1 MPKPLSFYG
10 QLNYTQIKA
19 ALKSGHIKA
28 QRIQTKN
35 GEEIV
40 FSINVWVHEEAD
52 QYHNNAAIQMELT
65 KIAFENNVKNSFYIG
80 NLKYK
85 APTSKEATSAD
96 VNKAT
101 GEEDEND
108 FPF

>member
-1 MPKPLSFYG
+1 MSDKPLSFYG
-10 QLNYTQIKA
+10 QLNYTKIKA

-40 FSINVWVHEEAD
+40 FDINVWVHDEAD
-52 QYHNNAAIQMELT
+52 QYNNNAAIQMSLT
-65 KIAFENNVKNSFYIG
+65 KEAFENNVNNTHYIG

-85 APTSKEATSAD
+85 APTATEATTED
-96 VNKAT
+96 INKNVDD
-101 GEEDEND
+101 DEKD
-108 FPF
+108 FKF